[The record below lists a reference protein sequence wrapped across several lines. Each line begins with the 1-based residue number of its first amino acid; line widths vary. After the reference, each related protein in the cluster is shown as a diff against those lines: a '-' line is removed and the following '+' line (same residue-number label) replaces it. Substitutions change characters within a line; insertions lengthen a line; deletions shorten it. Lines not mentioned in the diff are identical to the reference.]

1 MKALGLTSRPPV
13 GETHSNF
20 NWVETYQPTLKKDQI
35 SLQVKAT
42 ALNVDDIH
50 IAEGTAFGGIPMGLP
65 KPNAN
70 KPLILG
76 MDVCG
81 IVDAVGDG
89 VTKFRIGDPV
99 FGVIYPWSRV
109 GGMAPNC
116 CAKAI
121 QFHPLPKYWSF
132 EEGAAMGVA
141 AATAGAILKIL
152 GEVKNKR
159 CVVIGAS
166 GSIGSLLVQALSKFG
181 VKEVIGVCSEANT
194 SHVTSLGADRVI
206 DYNHAPWGD
215 QLAENSKGVDFIIDC
230 IGGKDTEIEALKL
243 LKKDGH
249 FVTLCGPVRFFGDQ
263 KTPFLSMLK
272 IYTYLMRRMF
282 FSRLNGPKYTLTYGT
297 LPDWQTIQ
305 KDLIDKNIKPT
316 IDSTFAYTKHD
327 VGSAFK
333 KLQSHR
339 NRGKIVIK
347 ARTD

>member
-1 MKALGLTSRPPV
+1 MKALGLISRPKV
-13 GETHSNF
+13 GETHSKF
-20 NWVETYQPTLKKDQI
+20 KWVEINRPTLKKDQI
-35 SLQVKAT
+35 SLVVKAT

-65 KPNAN
+65 KPKAN

-89 VTKFRIGDPV
+89 VEKLRIGDPV
-99 FGVIYPWSRV
+99 FGVVYPWNRV
-109 GGMAPNC
+109 GGMAPFC
-116 CAKAI
+116 CANAK
-121 QFHPLPKYWSF
+121 QFYPLPKLWSF

-141 AATAGAILKIL
+141 AATACATLKIL
-152 GEVKNKR
+152 GEVTNKR

-166 GSIGSLLVQALSKFG
+166 GSIGSLLIQALSKYG
-181 VKEVIGVCSEANT
+181 VKEVIGVCSESNT
-194 SHVTSLGADRVI
+194 SHVTSLGADRAI
-206 DYNHAPWGD
+206 DYNQGPWGD
-215 QLAENSKGVDFIIDC
+215 QLTENTKGVDFIIDC

-263 KTPFLSMLK
+263 KTPFLSLLR
-272 IYTYLMRRMF
+272 IYTYLTKRIL
-282 FSRLNGPKYTLTYGT
+282 FSRVKGPKYTLTYGT
-297 LPDWQTIQ
+297 LPDWKMIQ
-305 KDLIDKNIKPT
+305 KDLIDNNIKPT
-316 IDSTFAYTKHD
+316 IDSTFNYTEHD
-327 VGSAFK
+327 IESAFK

-347 ARTD
+347 ARKN

>member
-121 QFHPLPKYWSF
+121 QFHP
-132 EEGAAMGVA
+132 A
-141 AATAGAILKIL
+141 
-152 GEVKNKR
+152 
-159 CVVIGAS
+159 
-166 GSIGSLLVQALSKFG
+166 
-181 VKEVIGVCSEANT
+181 
-194 SHVTSLGADRVI
+194 
-206 DYNHAPWGD
+206 
-215 QLAENSKGVDFIIDC
+215 
-230 IGGKDTEIEALKL
+230 
-243 LKKDGH
+243 
-249 FVTLCGPVRFFGDQ
+249 
-263 KTPFLSMLK
+263 
-272 IYTYLMRRMF
+272 YLHHQH
-282 FSRLNGPKYTLTYGT
+282 P
-297 LPDWQTIQ
+297 
-305 KDLIDKNIKPT
+305 
-316 IDSTFAYTKHD
+316 
-327 VGSAFK
+327 
-333 KLQSHR
+333 
-339 NRGKIVIK
+339 
-347 ARTD
+347 